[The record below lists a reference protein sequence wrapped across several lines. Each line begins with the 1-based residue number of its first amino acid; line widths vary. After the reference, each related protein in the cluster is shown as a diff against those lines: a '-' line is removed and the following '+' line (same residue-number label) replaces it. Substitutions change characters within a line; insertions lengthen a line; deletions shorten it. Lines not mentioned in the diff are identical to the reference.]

1 MRIMAIETSCDDTCI
16 AIVEVS
22 RKKSD
27 FNILANIVSSQVKVH
42 QKWGGVYPTLAKRE
56 HQKNLTLVLKH
67 SLEEAGLLK
76 SQKSKVK
83 SQNDKLKLRILE
95 EILAREKILLTRLK
109 LLFGQYEKPNI
120 DKLAVTI
127 GPGLEPSLWV
137 GINFAKALAYYWHLP
152 VIPINHIE
160 AHIFANWPGTIAKR
174 ATTNDKFQ
182 TIFPAI
188 CLIVSGGHTQLIL
201 MKGIGKYE
209 ILGETRDDAAGEC
222 FDKVAKILGLGYPGG
237 PAIAAEAAKIR
248 DTKSPSFAKA
258 TAGREIRNKKL
269 HTTNYKLQT
278 KLPRPMIGSKDY
290 DFSFSGLKT
299 AVLYQSKNYKLK
311 TKNFVI
317 EMAREVQ
324 QAIIDVLI
332 RKTINAARQFKTK
345 SIILGGGVTANEEL
359 RKQMTERVKR
369 DLLKTKCFIPEPQY
383 STDNALMVASCAF
396 FAGKRPI
403 KTWKNLEAKANLRI

>member
-1 MRIMAIETSCDDTCI
+1 
-16 AIVEVS
+16 
-22 RKKSD
+22 
-27 FNILANIVSSQVKVH
+27 
-42 QKWGGVYPTLAKRE
+42 
-56 HQKNLTLVLKH
+56 
-67 SLEEAGLLK
+67 
-76 SQKSKVK
+76 
-83 SQNDKLKLRILE
+83 
-95 EILAREKILLTRLK
+95 
-109 LLFGQYEKPNI
+109 
-120 DKLAVTI
+120 
-127 GPGLEPSLWV
+127 
-137 GINFAKALAYYWHLP
+137 
-152 VIPINHIE
+152 
-160 AHIFANWPGTIAKR
+160 
-174 ATTNDKFQ
+174 
-182 TIFPAI
+182 
-188 CLIVSGGHTQLIL
+188 
-201 MKGIGKYE
+201 
-209 ILGETRDDAAGEC
+209 
-222 FDKVAKILGLGYPGG
+222 
-237 PAIAAEAAKIR
+237 
-248 DTKSPSFAKA
+248 
-258 TAGREIRNKKL
+258 
-269 HTTNYKLQT
+269 
-278 KLPRPMIGSKDY
+278 MIGSKNY